1 MNRSLWRRVRVR
13 QKEYTRRV
21 GGCRV
26 EARSRAAAL
35 ILPSMLLM
43 AALGLAGC
51 GTAGTSAAES
61 SVPATEV
68 VSPSTTQTSPTTT
81 STPTTAPGYPVL
93 SELPRIALEDLA
105 LVEIRNYDAQALN
118 TPPSRI
124 LSPVGDADMVKALLT
139 AYAATVLKPEA
150 GFPQLDQNPLYGF
163 MSVVL
168 HLNDGSY
175 VHLEVGREQGLVVV
189 GHQAKELTPQD
200 SASPSAVGYSPD
212 LAPLAE
218 SIAQASSQNF
228 SSGFA
233 LPQTMPEDFALV
245 LAYGVTLRNVLDT
258 AAGTFTK
265 DLISSEV
272 PTATT
277 ALMLSAE
284 ELKTI
289 YAELRKIDIAG
300 YAGLFHPKDTTGWR
314 HTPFE
319 AYYLHMR
326 VAGQEKEISWEDE
339 DDSAAP
345 DAVALRDLFKRIRA
359 MIEAKP
365 EYKSLPAA
373 EGGYA

>member
-1 MNRSLWRRVRVR
+1 
-13 QKEYTRRV
+13 
-21 GGCRV
+21 V
-26 EARSRAAAL
+26 EARSRAVAL
-35 ILPSMLLM
+35 ILLTMPLM

-51 GTAGTSAAES
+51 GAEGTSAAQS

-68 VSPSTTQTSPTTT
+68 VSSSTTQTSPTTI
-81 STPTTAPGYPVL
+81 STPTTVPGYPVL
-93 SELPRIALEDLA
+93 SELPQIALADLA
-105 LVEIRNYDAQALN
+105 LVEIQNYDAKALN
-118 TPPSRI
+118 APPVRI
-124 LSPVGDADMVKALLT
+124 LSPVGDADVVRALLT

-189 GHQAKELTPQD
+189 GYQAKGLTPEGA
-200 SASPSAVGYSPD
+200 ASPSAVGYSPD

-218 SIAQASSQNF
+218 SIAEASACDF
-228 SSGFA
+228 SPGFE
-233 LPQTMPEDFALV
+233 LSPTMPEDFALV

-265 DLISSEV
+265 DLISSQI

-277 ALMLSAE
+277 ALVLSAE

-289 YAELRKIDIAG
+289 YAELRRIDIAG
-300 YAGLFHPKDTTGWR
+300 YPALFHPKDTTGWR

-319 AYYLHMR
+319 AYYLRLR

-345 DAVALRDLFKRIRA
+345 DAVALRDLLKSIRA

-365 EYKSLPAA
+365 EYQSLPAA